1 MDKDPIIAIQSYL
14 KAVGIDASVDIQ
26 DDGKYRATALNGW
39 KNALLFRDTGI
50 DADFIITMYRYFDI
64 NSTYLKSMLRPPGL
78 QDDINKANSEPDSQK
93 RKDLTQ
99 KITRQLFE
107 EAVAIPMWTKQVIN
121 VTQKSV
127 NDAHFCEIDQF
138 IWNPADTWISK

>member
-1 MDKDPIIAIQSYL
+1 MDKDPIIAIQGYL

-93 RKDLTQ
+93 RKDLR
-99 KITRQLFE
+99 K
-107 EAVAIPMWTKQVIN
+107 K
-121 VTQKSV
+121 
-127 NDAHFCEIDQF
+127 
-138 IWNPADTWISK
+138 